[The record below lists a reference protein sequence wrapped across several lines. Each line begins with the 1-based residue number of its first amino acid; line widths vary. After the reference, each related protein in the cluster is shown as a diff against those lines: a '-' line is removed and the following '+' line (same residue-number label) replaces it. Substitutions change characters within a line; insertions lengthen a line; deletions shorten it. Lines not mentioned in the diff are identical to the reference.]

1 MNFKVEFFKDSFIDA
16 IEAGIYGIFIK
27 KGNIEELLYIG
38 ESVFVL
44 TRCTTH
50 LYEIKKGEGYLGFS
64 SKDLGD
70 KEIELVFKLL
80 ESNSDSFTRKHNEKE
95 LIKQLKPIQ
104 QSGVSDR
111 VKSVDKMIEELK
123 YFLEN
128 N

>member
-95 LIKQLKPIQ
+95 LIKQLQPIQ

-111 VKSVDKMIEELK
+111 VRSVDKMIEDLK
-123 YFLEN
+123 NFLEN